1 MSLTAYQQCEQQFAQ
16 MSRIQGIAALLGWD
30 AAVYLPDGA
39 ADVRSSQLE
48 WLAQQSHALMVDAR
62 MKDWLDE
69 AQQQTQQLDTWQRAN
84 LKEMQHAYVHAN
96 CMDAS
101 LVGALAKTA
110 SESERVW
117 RAARKDNDFNAF
129 APSLEKMI
137 GLVRESAQVKAQ
149 ALGLSPYDALL
160 DSYDASTRS
169 ADIDVLFA
177 ELEAFL
183 PDFVEQVITE
193 QARRPLAQMTMKAS
207 QAKQKKLA
215 RMVME
220 SLGFPFEH
228 GRLDTSTHPFCG
240 GIPDDIRITTRY
252 NPEDFTESLFGV
264 LHETGHALYEA
275 GLPKQWRDQ
284 PVGQARGMSA
294 HESQSLFVEMQV
306 AQSRAYCEFLAPLIQ
321 RVLGMKDVTADALYQ
336 RVTHV
341 ERSFIRVCADEV
353 TYPAHI
359 LLRYRLEKALLS
371 GDLLVR
377 DLPAAWGDGMQSLLG
392 VRPTTDTEG
401 CLQDIHWPEGAI
413 GYFPTYTLGAMMA
426 AQWMEAAR
434 NQLPDVDA
442 RLRAGDMSGL
452 RHWLREA
459 VHTKASSV
467 SAQELLVQATGKPL
481 SAECYIRHLK
491 TRYLPEGK

>member
-1 MSLTAYQQCEQQFAQ
+1 MTATAYQQLEQQFAE
-16 MSRIQGIAALLGWD
+16 MNRINGIAALLGWD
-30 AAVYLPDGA
+30 AAVYLPEGA
-39 ADVRSSQLE
+39 SDVRSDQMA
-48 WLAQQSHALMVDAR
+48 WLAEQAHARIIDAR
-62 MKDWLDE
+62 VGDWLDA
-69 AQQQTQQLDTWQRAN
+69 AQQDSGDLDAWQHAN
-84 LKEMQHAYVHAN
+84 LREMRHSYIHAN

-101 LVGALAKTA
+101 LVSALAKTA

-117 RAARKDNDFNAF
+117 RSARKDNDFAAF
-129 APSLEKMI
+129 APILEKMI
-137 GLVRESAQVKAQ
+137 GLVRESAAVKAE

-160 DSYDASTRS
+160 DSYDTGTRS

-177 ELEAFL
+177 ELESFL
-183 PDFVEQVITE
+183 PDFIPQVIDA
-193 QARRPLAQMTMKAS
+193 QARTPMQHMTTHAS
-207 QAKQKKLA
+207 QGKQKKLV
-215 RMVME
+215 RKVME

-275 GLPKQWRDQ
+275 GLPQRWRDQ
-284 PVGQARGMSA
+284 PVGQARGMSV

-306 AQSRAYCEFLAPLIQ
+306 AQSHAYCEFLAPLIQ
-321 RVLGMKDVTADALYQ
+321 KSLGLADVTADALYQ

-377 DLPAAWGDGMQSLLG
+377 DLPAAWGDGMEQLLG
-392 VRPTTDTEG
+392 VRPPNDTLG
-401 CLQDIHWPEGAI
+401 CMQDIHWPEGAI

-434 NQLPDVDA
+434 GSLAQVDDDLRRGDVSA
-442 RLRAGDMSGL
+442 LRG
-452 RHWLREA
+452 WLLNA
-459 VHTKASSV
+459 VHAKASSLTT
-467 SAQELLVQATGKPL
+467 SEMLIQATGKPL
-481 SAECYIRHLK
+481 SADCYIRHLK
-491 TRYLPEGK
+491 ARYLA